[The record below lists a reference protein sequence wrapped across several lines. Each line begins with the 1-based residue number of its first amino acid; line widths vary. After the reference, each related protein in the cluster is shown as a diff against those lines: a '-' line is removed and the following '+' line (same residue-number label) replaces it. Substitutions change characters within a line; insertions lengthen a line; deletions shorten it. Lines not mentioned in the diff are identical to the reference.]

1 MAAGNG
7 DRAYRRSGGAPARG
21 RHTPRIRR
29 PPHADTPGATEEQ
42 EKQEEKCSPDLGTSE
57 KQCFSGGA
65 VKQRAASVSSG
76 GSPVTETLRSRAR
89 AAVPPVPLGRAA
101 HGTAPAV
108 RPPVALSRTAE
119 PPTGLAA
126 VRDEKRRVTQDR
138 FERAAAA
145 AEGPA
150 GDAERRRLHERI
162 VLDHLELAD
171 RIARQHSGRA
181 HDWSDLRQV
190 GYLGLVKAARRY
202 DPGFGAPFVSFAIPT
217 ISGEIKRH
225 LRDNGWVVRPP
236 RQVQELRH
244 ALLAVV
250 PALTQRLGRT
260 PTDQELATHT
270 GHPREAV
277 VEALAA
283 HTSLRP
289 VSLDFTVQEEEGT
302 SLADTLGAEDP
313 GYVRAERT
321 LLLDAA
327 RGILSDRD
335 RRILHLR
342 FVDECSQSEIA
353 AELGV
358 TQMQVS
364 RLLARIL
371 GQLRTELTRGEP
383 AALPEVAP
391 LAAVSPIHPSGV
403 ARRSA

>member
-1 MAAGNG
+1 MT
-7 DRAYRRSGGAPARG
+7 D
-21 RHTPRIRR
+21 
-29 PPHADTPGATEEQ
+29 
-42 EKQEEKCSPDLGTSE
+42 
-57 KQCFSGGA
+57 
-65 VKQRAASVSSG
+65 
-76 GSPVTETLRSRAR
+76 TLRSRALAAAPPASR
-89 AAVPPVPLGRAA
+89 GTASTRPPATLPRTAAVP
-101 HGTAPAV
+101 
-108 RPPVALSRTAE
+108 S
-119 PPTGLAA
+119 GLAA
-126 VRDEKRRVTQDR
+126 AREEKRRVTHDR
-138 FERAAAA
+138 FVRAAAA
-145 AEGPA
+145 TEDPT
-150 GDAERRRLHERI
+150 GDAERRRLHDQI

-171 RIARQHSGRA
+171 QLARQHSGRA

-225 LRDNGWVVRPP
+225 LRDNGWVIRPP

-260 PTDQELATHT
+260 PTDAELAAHT
-270 GHPREAV
+270 GHTRDEVA
-277 VEALAA
+277 EALAA

-289 VSLDFTVQEEEGT
+289 ASLDFTVHEEEGT
-302 SLADTLGAEDP
+302 SLAETLGDDDP
-313 GYVRAERT
+313 GYARAERT
-321 LLLDAA
+321 VLLDAA

-371 GQLRTELTRGEP
+371 GALRAELTRGEP
-383 AALPEVAP
+383 EALPEAAR
-391 LAAVSPIHPSGV
+391 LAAVSPIRARV
-403 ARRSA
+403 ADRRSA

>member
-1 MAAGNG
+1 
-7 DRAYRRSGGAPARG
+7 
-21 RHTPRIRR
+21 
-29 PPHADTPGATEEQ
+29 
-42 EKQEEKCSPDLGTSE
+42 
-57 KQCFSGGA
+57 
-65 VKQRAASVSSG
+65 
-76 GSPVTETLRSRAR
+76 VTDTLRSRALAAAPPASR
-89 AAVPPVPLGRAA
+89 GTASTRRPATLPRTPAVPSGIAA
-101 HGTAPAV
+101 A
-108 RPPVALSRTAE
+108 
-119 PPTGLAA
+119 
-126 VRDEKRRVTQDR
+126 RDEKRRVTHDR
-138 FERAAAA
+138 FVRAAAVDVD
-145 AEGPA
+145 PA
-150 GDAERRRLHERI
+150 GDAERRRLHDQI

-171 RIARQHSGRA
+171 QIARQHSGRA

-260 PTDQELATHT
+260 PTDAELAAHT
-270 GHPREAV
+270 GHTRDEVA
-277 VEALAA
+277 EALAA
-283 HTSLRP
+283 HSSLRP
-289 VSLDFTVQEEEGT
+289 ASLDFTVHEAEGT
-302 SLADTLGAEDP
+302 SLADTIGDDDP
-313 GYVRAERT
+313 GYARAERT
-321 LLLDAA
+321 VLLDAA
-327 RGILSDRD
+327 RGVLSERD

-371 GQLRTELTRGEP
+371 GQLRAELTRGEP
-383 AALPEVAP
+383 EATPEAEP
-391 LAAVSPIHPSGV
+391 LAEVSPIRARV
-403 ARRSA
+403 ADRRSA

>member
-1 MAAGNG
+1 MTGTLRTRALAAAPPASCGSAS
-7 DRAYRRSGGAPARG
+7 RASASTLSRSTTLPRPTNLP
-21 RHTPRIRR
+21 RPTPL
-29 PPHADTPGATEEQ
+29 A
-42 EKQEEKCSPDLGTSE
+42 PDLT
-57 KQCFSGGA
+57 
-65 VKQRAASVSSG
+65 AA
-76 GSPVTETLRSRAR
+76 
-89 AAVPPVPLGRAA
+89 
-101 HGTAPAV
+101 
-108 RPPVALSRTAE
+108 
-119 PPTGLAA
+119 
-126 VRDEKRRVTQDR
+126 RDEKRRLTHDR
-138 FERAAAA
+138 FVRAAAA
-145 AEGPA
+145 AEDPA
-150 GDAERRRLHERI
+150 GDAERRRLHDQI

-171 RIARQHSGRA
+171 QLARQHSGRT

-236 RQVQELRH
+236 RHVQELRH

-260 PTDQELATHT
+260 PTDAELAAHT
-270 GHPREAV
+270 GHAREEV

-283 HTSLRP
+283 HSSLRP
-289 VSLDFTVQEEEGT
+289 ASLDFTVHEDEGI
-302 SLADTLGAEDP
+302 SLADTIGADDP
-313 GYVRAERT
+313 GYARAERT
-321 LLLDAA
+321 VLLDAA
-327 RGILSDRD
+327 RGVLSDRD

-371 GQLRTELTRGEP
+371 GALRAELTRGE
-383 AALPEVAP
+383 AEALPEVAP
-391 LAAVSPIHPSGV
+391 LAAVSPIRV
-403 ARRSA
+403 READRRTA

>member
-1 MAAGNG
+1 
-7 DRAYRRSGGAPARG
+7 
-21 RHTPRIRR
+21 
-29 PPHADTPGATEEQ
+29 
-42 EKQEEKCSPDLGTSE
+42 
-57 KQCFSGGA
+57 
-65 VKQRAASVSSG
+65 
-76 GSPVTETLRSRAR
+76 VTGTLRTRALAAAPTAGRGSAPSTRRAITSTAPR
-89 AAVPPVPLGRAA
+89 AAVATASAKAPL
-101 HGTAPAV
+101 
-108 RPPVALSRTAE
+108 ALASGLASSA
-119 PPTGLAA
+119 PTGVAA
-126 VRDEKRRVTQDR
+126 ARDEKRRVTHDR
-138 FERAAAA
+138 FVRAAAA
-145 AEGPA
+145 AEDPA
-150 GDAERRRLHERI
+150 GDAERRRLHDQI

-171 RIARQHSGRA
+171 QLARQHSGRA

-225 LRDNGWVVRPP
+225 LRDNGWVIRPP

-260 PTDQELATHT
+260 PSDAELAAHT
-270 GHPREAV
+270 GHTREEVA
-277 VEALAA
+277 EALAA
-283 HTSLRP
+283 HSSLRP
-289 VSLDFTVQEEEGT
+289 ASLDFTVHEDEGT
-302 SLADTLGAEDP
+302 SLADTIGDDDP
-313 GYVRAERT
+313 GYARAERT
-321 LLLDAA
+321 VLLDAA

-371 GQLRTELTRGEP
+371 GQLRTELTRGDED
-383 AALPEVAP
+383 ALPEVAP
-391 LAAVSPIHPSGV
+391 LAAVSPIRLRG
-403 ARRSA
+403 ADRRSA

>member
-1 MAAGNG
+1 
-7 DRAYRRSGGAPARG
+7 
-21 RHTPRIRR
+21 
-29 PPHADTPGATEEQ
+29 
-42 EKQEEKCSPDLGTSE
+42 
-57 KQCFSGGA
+57 
-65 VKQRAASVSSG
+65 
-76 GSPVTETLRSRAR
+76 VTESLRSRALVAAPSALR
-89 AAVPPVPLGRAA
+89 GVAPATPVPLAAAVPLAS
-101 HGTAPAV
+101 AV
-108 RPPVALSRTAE
+108 
-119 PPTGLAA
+119 PTGIAA
-126 VRDEKRRVTQDR
+126 AREEKRRVTQDR
-138 FERAAAA
+138 FVRAAAVA
-145 AEGPA
+145 QDPA
-150 GDAERRRLHERI
+150 GEAERRRLHDRI

-171 RIARQHSGRA
+171 QLARQHAGRT

-236 RQVQELRH
+236 RQIQELRH
-244 ALLAVV
+244 ALLSVV

-260 PTDQELATHT
+260 PTDAELAAHT
-270 GHPREAV
+270 GHARAEVA
-277 VEALAA
+277 EALAA
-283 HTSLRP
+283 HSSLRP
-289 VSLDFTVQEEEGT
+289 VSLDFTVHEDEGT
-302 SLADTLGAEDP
+302 SLGDTLGTDDP
-313 GYVRAERT
+313 GYARAERT
-321 LLLDAA
+321 VLLDAA

-383 AALPEVAP
+383 ELVRETAP
-391 LAAVSPIHPSGV
+391 LAAVSPIRPRD
-403 ARRSA
+403 ADRRSA

>member
-1 MAAGNG
+1 M
-7 DRAYRRSGGAPARG
+7 
-21 RHTPRIRR
+21 
-29 PPHADTPGATEEQ
+29 TE
-42 EKQEEKCSPDLGTSE
+42 S
-57 KQCFSGGA
+57 
-65 VKQRAASVSSG
+65 
-76 GSPVTETLRSRAR
+76 LRSRAR
-89 AAVPPVPLGRAA
+89 ATVPPVPLGPVPRAA
-101 HGTAPAV
+101 LTAPR
-108 RPPVALSRTAE
+108 RPLALTRTAE
-119 PPTGLAA
+119 PPAGLAA
-126 VRDEKRRVTQDR
+126 ARDEKRRLTQDR
-138 FERAAAA
+138 FVRAAAA
-145 AEGPA
+145 AADPA

-171 RIARQHSGRA
+171 QIARQHSGRA

-244 ALLAVV
+244 ALLGVV

-260 PTDQELATHT
+260 PTEQELAAHT

-289 VSLDFTVQEEEGT
+289 VSLDFTVHEEEGT
-302 SLADTLGAEDP
+302 SLGDTLGADDP

-321 LLLDAA
+321 VLLDAA

-364 RLLARIL
+364 RLLTRIL
-371 GQLRTELTRGEP
+371 GQLRAELTRGEP
-383 AALPEVAP
+383 EALPEVAP
-391 LAAVSPIHPSGV
+391 LAAVSPIRPRR
-403 ARRSA
+403 ADRRSA

>member
-1 MAAGNG
+1 VTGTLRTRALAAAPIAGRG
-7 DRAYRRSGGAPARG
+7 SAPSTRRAITSTAPR
-21 RHTPRIRR
+21 
-29 PPHADTPGATEEQ
+29 
-42 EKQEEKCSPDLGTSE
+42 
-57 KQCFSGGA
+57 GA
-65 VKQRAASVSSG
+65 VATASPKAPLPLASGLASS
-76 GSPVTETLRSRAR
+76 A
-89 AAVPPVPLGRAA
+89 
-101 HGTAPAV
+101 
-108 RPPVALSRTAE
+108 
-119 PPTGLAA
+119 PTGVAA
-126 VRDEKRRVTQDR
+126 ARDEKRRVTHDR
-138 FERAAAA
+138 FVRAAAA
-145 AEGPA
+145 AEDPA
-150 GDAERRRLHERI
+150 GDAERRRLHDQI

-171 RIARQHSGRA
+171 QLARQHSGRA

-225 LRDNGWVVRPP
+225 LRDNGWVIRPP

-260 PTDQELATHT
+260 PSDAELAAHT
-270 GHPREAV
+270 GHTREEVA
-277 VEALAA
+277 EALAA
-283 HTSLRP
+283 HSSLRP
-289 VSLDFTVQEEEGT
+289 ASLDFTVHEDEGT
-302 SLADTLGAEDP
+302 SLADTIGDDDP
-313 GYVRAERT
+313 GYARAERT
-321 LLLDAA
+321 VLLDAA

-371 GQLRTELTRGEP
+371 GQLRAELTRGDED
-383 AALPEVAP
+383 ALPEVAP
-391 LAAVSPIHPSGV
+391 LAAVSPIRLRG
-403 ARRSA
+403 ADRRSA

>member
-1 MAAGNG
+1 MTG
-7 DRAYRRSGGAPARG
+7 
-21 RHTPRIRR
+21 
-29 PPHADTPGATEEQ
+29 
-42 EKQEEKCSPDLGTSE
+42 
-57 KQCFSGGA
+57 
-65 VKQRAASVSSG
+65 
-76 GSPVTETLRSRAR
+76 TLRSCAPVAASPASRGSTAAPR
-89 AAVPPVPLGRAA
+89 PPASLPRTPAVPA
-101 HGTAPAV
+101 
-108 RPPVALSRTAE
+108 
-119 PPTGLAA
+119 GLAA
-126 VRDEKRRVTQDR
+126 AREEKRRVTHDR
-138 FERAAAA
+138 FVRAAAVA
-145 AEGPA
+145 ADPTGE
-150 GDAERRRLHERI
+150 AERRRLHDQI

-171 RIARQHSGRA
+171 QLARQHSGRA

-236 RQVQELRH
+236 RQIQELRH

-260 PTDQELATHT
+260 PTDAELATHT
-270 GHPREAV
+270 GHPREEV

-283 HTSLRP
+283 HSSLRP
-289 VSLDFTVQEEEGT
+289 ASLDFTVHEEEGT
-302 SLADTLGAEDP
+302 SLAETLGTDDP
-313 GYVRAERT
+313 GYARAERT
-321 LLLDAA
+321 VLLDAA
-327 RGILSDRD
+327 RGVLSARD

-371 GQLRTELTRGEP
+371 GALRTELTRGEP
-383 AALPEVAP
+383 EARTAAGG
-391 LAAVSPIHPSGV
+391 LAEVSPIRARV
-403 ARRSA
+403 ADRRSA

>member
-1 MAAGNG
+1 VTGTLRTRALAAAPTAGRG
-7 DRAYRRSGGAPARG
+7 SAPSPRRAITSTAPRGAVATASPKAPLPLTSGLTTGAP
-21 RHTPRIRR
+21 
-29 PPHADTPGATEEQ
+29 
-42 EKQEEKCSPDLGTSE
+42 
-57 KQCFSGGA
+57 SG
-65 VKQRAASVSSG
+65 VAA
-76 GSPVTETLRSRAR
+76 A
-89 AAVPPVPLGRAA
+89 
-101 HGTAPAV
+101 
-108 RPPVALSRTAE
+108 
-119 PPTGLAA
+119 
-126 VRDEKRRVTQDR
+126 RDEKRRVTHDR
-138 FERAAAA
+138 FVRAAAV
-145 AEGPA
+145 AEDPA
-150 GDAERRRLHERI
+150 GDAERRRLHDQI

-171 RIARQHSGRA
+171 QLARQHSGRA

-225 LRDNGWVVRPP
+225 LRDNGWVIRPP

-260 PTDQELATHT
+260 PSDAELAAHT
-270 GHPREAV
+270 GHTREEVA
-277 VEALAA
+277 EALAA
-283 HTSLRP
+283 HSSLRP
-289 VSLDFTVQEEEGT
+289 ASLDFTVHEDEGT
-302 SLADTLGAEDP
+302 SLADTIGDDDP
-313 GYVRAERT
+313 GYARAERT
-321 LLLDAA
+321 VLLDAA

-371 GQLRTELTRGEP
+371 GQLRTELTRGDED
-383 AALPEVAP
+383 ALPEVAP
-391 LAAVSPIHPSGV
+391 LAAVSPIRLRG
-403 ARRSA
+403 ADRRSA